1 MGNFTNVQN
10 FYFLIPLAIAPIICY
25 NNLTKT
31 LKSVSQ
37 YKGYSYDFGG
47 NKEISARRQFLAR
60 FEKHTRHGVSGFES
74 ARKIGG
80 GRRGRDVRQN
90 RERNEHCGVRGC
102 VRAGRDFRPRIL
114 V

>member
-37 YKGYSYDFGG
+37 YKGYSYDFRRD
-47 NKEISARRQFLAR
+47 KEVFAGRELAQG
-60 FEKHTRHGVSGFES
+60 FAFDTRHGVPDSEG
-74 ARKIGG
+74 AREAGRG
-80 GRRGRDVRQN
+80 GRGSHLRQN
-90 RERNEHCGVRGC
+90 R
-102 VRAGRDFRPRIL
+102 A
-114 V
+114 

>member
-37 YKGYSYDFGG
+37 YKGYSDDFGR
-47 NKEISARRQFLAR
+47 NKKVLAGRKFIAR
-60 FEKHTRHGVSGFES
+60 FALDKGYRLS
-74 ARKIGG
+74 
-80 GRRGRDVRQN
+80 
-90 RERNEHCGVRGC
+90 
-102 VRAGRDFRPRIL
+102 DFKGKGKA
-114 V
+114 